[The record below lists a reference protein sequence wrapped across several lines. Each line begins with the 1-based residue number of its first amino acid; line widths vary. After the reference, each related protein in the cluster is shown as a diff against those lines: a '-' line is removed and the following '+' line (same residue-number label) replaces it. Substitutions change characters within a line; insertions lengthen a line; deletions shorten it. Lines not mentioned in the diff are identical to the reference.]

1 MVEGLQAYKR
11 IMGDLESIK
20 SVSQHYHHPPDRE
33 THTSTPTWST
43 EPRPYGCVL
52 VSQTY
57 TIPNSPEWPE
67 NVRGM
72 PLGQKL
78 TYIKS
83 RSNILTEYPERRD
96 ELLRMGTYYPIHNTR
111 TAYNHT

>member
-1 MVEGLQAYKR
+1 
-11 IMGDLESIK
+11 
-20 SVSQHYHHPPDRE
+20 
-33 THTSTPTWST
+33 
-43 EPRPYGCVL
+43 VL

-96 ELLRMGTYYPIHNTR
+96 ELLRMGTYHY
-111 TAYNHT
+111 TAYQEGVQLHKIQGGCRGTYYLSPRH